1 MLLLHCP
8 FYFLFLSLSLLSHSL
23 ILSLYCM
30 SIDLILSPFIFI
42 SLSLSRYVDERRAY
56 KIRLTFENVYCRGK
70 PNWCHKFTNICELT
84 NKNSFIPAV
93 SLSLWFGLIWY
104 VYVLLLI
111 CWSSYIQLLY
121 IRSPF
126 LSLYSW
132 IAMLWIYIYSMYTHL
147 YMLSPLPYLFTPTPP
162 HRYIRAAGGRGISVD
177 LQTRIVSSFPEF
189 KKNITHDF

>member
-30 SIDLILSPFIFI
+30 SIDLILSPFTRIFI

-104 VYVLLLI
+104 VYVLLI
-111 CWSSYIQLLY
+111 CWSSYIQLYPLSFPLPLFLNCHAMDLY
-121 IRSPF
+121 IH
-126 LSLYSW
+126 LYS
-132 IAMLWIYIYSMYTHL
+132 ICIHIYTCYPPPS
-147 YMLSPLPYLFTPTPP
+147 YLFTPHPL
-162 HRYIRAAGGRGISVD
+162 IGI
-177 LQTRIVSSFPEF
+177 
-189 KKNITHDF
+189 

>member
-56 KIRLTFENVYCRGK
+56 KIRLTFENVYCRWK
-70 PNWCHKFTNICELT
+70 PNWCNKFTNICELT

-93 SLSLWFGLIWY
+93 SLSLWFGLIWHE
-104 VYVLLLI
+104 YVLLLI
-111 CWSSYIQLLY
+111 CWSSYIQLYPLSFPLPLFLNWHAMDLY
-121 IRSPF
+121 IQYVYTFIHAIPPPLF
-126 LSLYSW
+126 
-132 IAMLWIYIYSMYTHL
+132 IYPHTPSSVYKGCGGKGDFCR
-147 YMLSPLPYLFTPTPP
+147 FT
-162 HRYIRAAGGRGISVD
+162 
-177 LQTRIVSSFPEF
+177 
-189 KKNITHDF
+189 N

>member
-42 SLSLSRYVDERRAY
+42 SLSLTRYVD

-70 PNWCHKFTNICELT
+70 PNWCNKFTNICELT

-111 CWSSYIQLLY
+111 CWSSYIQLYPL
-121 IRSPF
+121 SFPLPLF
-126 LSLYSW
+126 LNCHAMDLYS
-132 IAMLWIYIYSMYTHL
+132 IYTVCIHIYTCY
-147 YMLSPLPYLFTPTPP
+147 TPP
-162 HRYIRAAGGRGISVD
+162 LFIYPHTPSSVGLRGEGGF
-177 LQTRIVSSFPEF
+177 L
-189 KKNITHDF
+189 

>member
-70 PNWCHKFTNICELT
+70 PNWWNKFTNICELT

-104 VYVLLLI
+104 VYCVWVVVDLLV
-111 CWSSYIQLLY
+111 QLYPVISALLS
-121 IRSPF
+121 SPF
-126 LSLYSW
+126 IPELPCYGS
-132 IAMLWIYIYSMYTHL
+132 IYTLIQYMYTHL
-147 YMLSPLPYLFTPTPP
+147 YMLSPPLLFIYPTPP
-162 HRYIRAAGGRGISVD
+162 HR
-177 LQTRIVSSFPEF
+177 
-189 KKNITHDF
+189 